1 MRTSRVPNATEMQ
14 TAEEMIL
21 QAGTV
26 LNEAVYEKFS
36 CGEITQSEMHKLY
49 RVLTQWTILSEQL
62 LNSVN

>member
-1 MRTSRVPNATEMQ
+1 MRTSRVLNPIEMQ

-36 CGEITQSEMHKLY
+36 CGEITQSEMHELY
-49 RVLTQWTILSEQL
+49 RVLRSGQY
-62 LNSVN
+62 

>member
-21 QAGTV
+21 EAGTV
-26 LNEAVYEKFS
+26 LNEAVYERFS
-36 CGEITQSEMHKLY
+36 CGEITQSEMHELY